1 MITDIDANPALPT
14 NQTRSFPLV
23 FADDIDAIKA
33 FYTHDLG
40 MTLTHD
46 MPHYIQVQLTPAGDE
61 GPELAFMKSPAP
73 PATYS
78 QGFVLS
84 IPVAD
89 ADALEKKLDAA
100 KIPVHARA
108 EDKPWGWR
116 SVHVMDPA
124 GVVLDFFHTLPAK
137 A

>member
-1 MITDIDANPALPT
+1 MITDIPANPALPA
-14 NQTRSFPLV
+14 NKTRSFPLV
-23 FADDIDAIKA
+23 FVDDIAAIKA
-33 FYTHDLG
+33 FYSQTLG
-40 MTLTHD
+40 MTLSAD
-46 MPHYIQVQLTPAGDE
+46 MPHYVQVQLTPAGDK
-61 GPELAFMKSPAP
+61 GPELAFMQSPAP
-73 PATYS
+73 PATYT

-89 ADALEKKLDAA
+89 ADALEGKLDAA

-124 GVVLDFFHTLPAK
+124 GVLLDFFHVLPS
-137 A
+137 

>member
-1 MITDIDANPALPT
+1 MITNIPANPALPA

-23 FADDIDAIKA
+23 FVQDLEAIKA
-33 FYTHDLG
+33 FYSKSLGMPLTHDLPEY
-40 MTLTHD
+40 L
-46 MPHYIQVQLTPAGDE
+46 QVQLTPAGE
-61 GPELAFMKSPAP
+61 AGPELAFMKSPAP
-73 PATYS
+73 PATYT

-89 ADALEKKLDAA
+89 ADALEKKLDAE

-108 EDKPWGWR
+108 SDKPWGWR

-124 GVVLDFFHTLPAK
+124 GVVLDFFHVLPA
-137 A
+137 